1 MHPSL
6 SRVQSDVHCFYADTM
21 RDVDANQRD
30 TATNDDAAREVADG
44 LKSAF
49 AAVAG
54 ANIADDEKGR
64 LQQRLIAV
72 TNMSK
77 RDVVRAREQLARFN
91 DEWNAR
97 MWGKDERDDGTDR

>member
-1 MHPSL
+1 
-6 SRVQSDVHCFYADTM
+6 M
-21 RDVDANQRD
+21 RDADANPHAAAVND
-30 TATNDDAAREVADG
+30 TAARDVADG
-44 LKSAF
+44 LKAAF

-54 ANIADDEKGR
+54 ADITGDEKGR

-91 DEWNAR
+91 DAWNAR
-97 MWGKDERDDGTDR
+97 MRGKDEREDETDR